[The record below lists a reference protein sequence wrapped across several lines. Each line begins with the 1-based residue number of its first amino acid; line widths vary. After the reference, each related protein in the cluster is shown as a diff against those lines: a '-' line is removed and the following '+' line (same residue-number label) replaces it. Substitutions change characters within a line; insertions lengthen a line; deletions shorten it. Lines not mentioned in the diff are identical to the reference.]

1 MKWLLAIGLV
11 LVSMMVGSFPYG
23 ENSSASDRATLI
35 AEKQIVV
42 VPQQKS
48 ETRVLDFLLSDPSRE
63 PGIMEV
69 LYQAQQDKLL
79 AKLEIEKELQLNS
92 VKIQSVVGEL
102 KSRIG
107 KTWYVFSGS
116 TPRGWDCS
124 GMVRWAYEQLG
135 VSVEHSATKQGNSGT
150 KVRTPKIGDIVVFG
164 YKGSKSY
171 YHSSIYIG
179 DDKVIHAGFKK
190 GTTTSIIALDDP
202 SFKNSTITFV
212 RLIESN

>member
-23 ENSSASDRATLI
+23 ENSSASDRTAII
-35 AEKQIVV
+35 ADKKIVV
-42 VPQQKS
+42 IPQQKS
-48 ETRVLDFLLSDPSRE
+48 ETRVLDFLISNPERE
-63 PGIMEV
+63 PGIMEKMF
-69 LYQAQQDKLL
+69 LAEQDRLL

-92 VKIQSVVGEL
+92 VKIQSVVEEL

-107 KTWYVFSGS
+107 KTWYVFSGH
-116 TPRGWDCS
+116 TPQGWDCS
-124 GMVRWAYEQLG
+124 GLVYWAYEQLG

-190 GTTTSIIALDDP
+190 GTTTSIISLDDP